1 MSSAGLVPAS
11 NRMHSSELFLEGL
24 EAAGCRVTGA
34 DRIAGIEAAVAATDP
49 PDILLVHWAE
59 RVFAKSAN
67 RWQAMAGIWRL
78 LRAARRRPEMRLVWM
93 VHNIAPHDARPF
105 QRLVW
110 PAYTAALARRAD
122 GFLTLAPDTVDQV
135 RRALPGLAAK
145 PELGLWHPAY
155 PDAGLAAA
163 EQAEA
168 RRSFGFSPGELVLGY
183 CGQISPYKGLEEL
196 VAAFGRAP
204 SARLRLLLAGLP
216 RRDRPRANALFG
228 AIESAA
234 RADPRIVLRLE
245 DLTPAAFR
253 DSLGACDV
261 VVAPLRDYLHSGS
274 IVHALSAGR
283 PVLTPATPFS
293 KSYQALLGADWVR
306 LYDGPLTP
314 DLLTSQQPAP
324 GAQADLSAL
333 AAPAVGAAAAAFLR
347 DLAAHPRFSSD

>member
-1 MSSAGLVPAS
+1 
-11 NRMHSSELFLEGL
+11 
-24 EAAGCRVTGA
+24 
-34 DRIAGIEAAVAATDP
+34 
-49 PDILLVHWAE
+49 
-59 RVFAKSAN
+59 
-67 RWQAMAGIWRL
+67 
-78 LRAARRRPEMRLVWM
+78 MRLVWM

-122 GFLTLAPDTVDQV
+122 GFLTLAPGTVDQV
-135 RRALPGLAAK
+135 RCVLPGLAAK
-145 PELGLWHPAY
+145 PALGLWHPAY
-155 PDAGLAAA
+155 PNAGLAAV

-168 RRSFGFSPGELVLGY
+168 RRSLGFSPGELVLGY

-204 SARLRLLLAGLP
+204 TARLRLLLAGLP
-216 RRDRPRANALFG
+216 RRDRPRADALFG
-228 AIESAA
+228 VIESAA

-261 VVAPLRDYLHSGS
+261 VVAPLRHYLHSGS

-293 KSYQALLGADWVR
+293 KSYQGLLGADWVR
-306 LYDGPLTP
+306 LYDGPLST
-314 DLLTSQQPAP
+314 
-324 GAQADLSAL
+324 GFADQSAACAGSAGRPL
-333 AAPAVGAAAAAFLR
+333 GTRSPAVGAAAAAFLR
-347 DLAAHPRFSSD
+347 DLAARPRLGFGLITDGRYSAGIRATSTCV